1 MKAIQITFDERLL
14 AKLDSDEEV
23 KREGRSAVIRRAVAD
38 YLRKKRRA
46 TIADAYRRAYGKQPA
61 ELDLAGWAK
70 ERRYESHR
78 DNRYRYE

>member
-1 MKAIQITFDERLL
+1 MKAIQITFDEQLL

-70 ERRYESHR
+70 ERRYENHR

>member
-38 YLRKKRRA
+38 YLPKKRRV

-70 ERRYESHR
+70 ERRYENHR

>member
-1 MKAIQITFDERLL
+1 MRAIQITCDERLL

-70 ERRYESHR
+70 ERQYENHR
-78 DNRYRYE
+78 DNRHRYE